1 MVLKYM
7 ITDTDLAEG
16 DLGPPGRGDK
26 QPEAKV
32 EQHEKKVV
40 SDWRRQTIDPQW
52 AAKSSKRNMKLWFFL
67 MAIGILCGVGYYFW
81 TADLVPSSLD
91 FLPTSK
97 NKLVVSV
104 IVYSEENASAVVAGK
119 VVREGEMI
127 EGFKVVKIYED
138 KVEFEKKGKSFTKK
152 VNE

>member
-1 MVLKYM
+1 M

-16 DLGPPGRGDK
+16 DLGSPEREDK
-26 QPEAKV
+26 KPEAKV
-32 EQHEKKVV
+32 EQPEKKVV

-52 AAKSSKRNMKLWFFL
+52 AAKSSKKNMKLWFFL
-67 MAIGILCGVGYYFW
+67 MAIGILCGVGYYVW

-97 NKLVVSV
+97 SKLVLTV

>member
-16 DLGPPGRGDK
+16 DLGPPERENK

-32 EQHEKKVV
+32 EKPEKKVV

-52 AAKSSKRNMKLWFFL
+52 AAKSSKKSMKLWFFL
-67 MAIGILCGVGYYFW
+67 MAIGILCGVGYYVW

-97 NKLVVSV
+97 SKLVVTV

-152 VNE
+152 VGE

>member
-16 DLGPPGRGDK
+16 DIGKPQKEAK
-26 QPEAKV
+26 QPEPKV
-32 EQHEKKVV
+32 KEPEKKVV

-52 AAKSSKRNMKLWFFL
+52 AAKSSKKSKKLLFFL
-67 MAIGILCGVGYYFW
+67 MVIGILCGVGYYVW
-81 TADLVPSSLD
+81 TADLIPTSLD

-97 NKLVVSV
+97 NKLVVTA
-104 IVYSEENASAVVAGK
+104 IVYSEENASAVVAGN
-119 VVREGEMI
+119 VVREGEMV
-127 EGFKVVKIYED
+127 EGFKVVKIHED
-138 KVEFEKKGKSFTKK
+138 KVEFEKKGKSYTKK